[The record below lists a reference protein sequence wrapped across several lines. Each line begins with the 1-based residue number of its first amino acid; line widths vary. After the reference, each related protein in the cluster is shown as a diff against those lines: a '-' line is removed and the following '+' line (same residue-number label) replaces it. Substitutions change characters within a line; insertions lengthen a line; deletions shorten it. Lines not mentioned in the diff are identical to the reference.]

1 VELSRVALVHDWLTG
16 MRGGEKVLEALCEQY
31 PDADIFTLFHVPG
44 SVSPAIE
51 RHRIITSGL
60 QKLPFARTHYRTLL
74 PLYPTAI
81 EQFDLDAYD
90 LVISSSHCAAK
101 AVVAPGRARHIC
113 YCHSPMRYAW
123 DQFDAYFG
131 PERVGAFASR
141 WLYAPMLGRLARWDA
156 ATASR
161 VGRFVANSHHVAG
174 RIRRYY
180 NREATIVYPPVD
192 TSFYHPD
199 TTPPGQH
206 FLIVSALV
214 PYKRIDVAIDACRRA
229 GAALR
234 IVGDGPDRARLERHA
249 NGSSTTPGASPSTS
263 LGTSPSTSLGTGHV
277 EFIGRA
283 TDDEIRDE
291 YRRALAVLLPGEED
305 FGIVPV
311 EAQACGRPVVAFARG
326 GALET
331 VIPGETGILFDE
343 LSSASLTAALERAAA
358 TPFDVDRL
366 RANAQRFSRERHVER
381 MRAVVEETLDR
392 PAGTTW

>member
-1 VELSRVALVHDWLTG
+1 MELNVALVHDWLTG
-16 MRGGEKVLEALCEQY
+16 MRGGEKVLEALCERY
-31 PDADIFTLFHVPG
+31 PEADILTLFHVPG

-51 RHRIITSGL
+51 RHRIITSSL
-60 QKLPFARTHYRTLL
+60 QKLPFARSRYRALL
-74 PLYPTAI
+74 PLYPAAI

-141 WLYAPMLGRLARWDA
+141 WLYAPMLRRLARWDA
-156 ATASR
+156 ATAPR
-161 VGRFVANSHHVAG
+161 VGRFVANSRHVAG

-192 TSFYHPD
+192 TTFYHPD
-199 TTPPGQH
+199 TTPPGHH

-229 GAALR
+229 GATLR
-234 IVGDGPDRARLERHA
+234 IVGDGPDRARLERQA
-249 NGSSTTPGASPSTS
+249 NGSSTARGASP
-263 LGTSPSTSLGTGHV
+263 V
-277 EFIGRA
+277 EFVGRA
-283 TDDEIRDE
+283 TDEEIRDE
-291 YRRALAVLLPGEED
+291 YRRALAVLMPGEED

-311 EAQACGRPVVAFARG
+311 EAQACGRPVVALARG

-343 LSSASLTAALERAAA
+343 LTPASLTPALEQAAA
-358 TPFDVDRL
+358 TRFDAGRL
-366 RANAQRFSRERHVER
+366 RAHAQRFSRDRHVEG
-381 MRAVVEETLDR
+381 MRAVVEDTLDR
-392 PAGTTW
+392 PAGTRW

>member
-1 VELSRVALVHDWLTG
+1 VSVRVALVHDWLTG
-16 MRGGEKVLEALCEQY
+16 MRGGEKVLELLCERY
-31 PDADIFTLFHVPG
+31 PDADIFTLFYVPG

-51 RHRIITSGL
+51 RHRIITSSL
-60 QKLPFARTHYRTLL
+60 QKLPFARTHYRRYL

-81 EQFDLDAYD
+81 EQFDLDRYD
-90 LVISSSHCAAK
+90 LVLSVSTCAAK
-101 AVVAPGRARHIC
+101 SVVVPGRARHIC
-113 YCHSPMRYAW
+113 YCNAPMRYAW

-141 WLYAPMLGRLARWDA
+141 WVYGPILRRLARWDA

-161 VGRFVANSHHVAG
+161 VGRFVANSGNIAG

-192 TSFYHPD
+192 TTFYHPD
-199 TTPPGQH
+199 STPPGQH

-214 PYKRIDVAIDACRRA
+214 PYKRLDIAIEACRRA
-229 GAALR
+229 GARLR
-234 IVGDGPDRARLERHA
+234 IIGEGPDRARLERQA
-249 NGSSTTPGASPSTS
+249 GGD
-263 LGTSPSTSLGTGHV
+263 V
-277 EFIGRA
+277 EFIGHA
-283 TDDEIRDE
+283 SNDEIRDE

-311 EAQACGRPVVAFARG
+311 EAQACGRPVIAFARG

-331 VIPGETGILFDE
+331 VIPHETGIFFDE
-343 LSSASLTAALERAAA
+343 PTAASLTAALDRMQ
-358 TPFDVDRL
+358 TTRFDPERL
-366 RANAQRFSRERHVER
+366 RASAARFSREHHEEA
-381 MRAVVEETLDR
+381 MRTVIDETLGC

>member
-60 QKLPFARTHYRTLL
+60 QKLPFARTRYRTLL

-263 LGTSPSTSLGTGHV
+263 LGTSPSTSLGTSHV

-283 TDDEIRDE
+283 TNDEIRDQ

-358 TPFDVDRL
+358 TRFDVDRL